1 MWRSYFTEKKWL
13 LWSWGGFTFII
24 LSLLAQT
31 YIDVKINEW
40 YKGFYDL
47 LQKAPERELSE
58 FYDGII
64 LFMKLAIRP
73 RKIPMGE
80 TQAITS
86 SIKSAEIPLFF
97 ENKYVPIIIP
107 NNAP

>member
-13 LWSWGGFTFII
+13 LWSWGGVVFII

-47 LQKAPERELSE
+47 LQDAPKRKLS
-58 FYDGII
+58 
-64 LFMKLAIRP
+64 A
-73 RKIPMGE
+73 
-80 TQAITS
+80 
-86 SIKSAEIPLFF
+86 
-97 ENKYVPIIIP
+97 
-107 NNAP
+107 

>member
-13 LWSWGGFTFII
+13 LWSWGGVVFII

-47 LQKAPERELSE
+47 IARRSKKR
-58 FYDGII
+58 II
-64 LFMKLAIRP
+64 
-73 RKIPMGE
+73 
-80 TQAITS
+80 
-86 SIKSAEIPLFF
+86 
-97 ENKYVPIIIP
+97 
-107 NNAP
+107 

>member
-1 MWRSYFTEKKWL
+1 MWRSFFTEKKWL
-13 LWSWGGFTFII
+13 LWSWGGFSFII

-64 LFMKLAIRP
+64 LFMKLFIQLL
-73 RKIPMGE
+73 IILHVYGLLDGE
-80 TQAITS
+80 R
-86 SIKSAEIPLFF
+86 L
-97 ENKYVPIIIP
+97 
-107 NNAP
+107 

>member
-1 MWRSYFTEKKWL
+1 MWRSFFTDKKWL
-13 LWSWGGFTFII
+13 LWSWGGFAFII

-58 FYDGII
+58 FYDGIY
-64 LFMKLAIRP
+64 LFMKFLN
-73 RKIPMGE
+73 
-80 TQAITS
+80 
-86 SIKSAEIPLFF
+86 SIFDYELNDYKNDYSFLQFLFF
-97 ENKYVPIIIP
+97 Y
-107 NNAP
+107 

>member
-1 MWRSYFTEKKWL
+1 MWRSFFTEKKWL
-13 LWSWGGFTFII
+13 LWSWGGFSFII

-64 LFMKLAIRP
+64 LFMKLLLLSNLNIS
-73 RKIPMGE
+73 
-80 TQAITS
+80 T
-86 SIKSAEIPLFF
+86 LFKRF
-97 ENKYVPIIIP
+97 LLLVIF
-107 NNAP
+107 